1 MAKDLEWVNGGCG
14 TKMVDL
20 EKRLKECRDNRVNP
34 NKNMEESNK
43 RSLLIQSEAV
53 ANTNNVARRPPTNP
67 P

>member
-53 ANTNNVARRPPTNP
+53 ANTTNVSRRPPTNP